1 MSASRKA
8 GYYWVKYVSQNHW
21 SIEYWNG
28 RMWFPRNSHL
38 IEDSM
43 FSTIDETPIVREQKE
58 TEQQSNCNLPDVSGS
73 LPLVECEKRE
83 RAAFVAGYKYM
94 RERSEEMK
102 KYPFDE
108 AARITANEEYYR
120 WRKDNNR

>member
-58 TEQQSNCNLPDVSGS
+58 TEQQSNCNLPDVINNEVSVCDHKIIKYGYHKGR
-73 LPLVECEKRE
+73 CACGKINE
-83 RAAFVAGYKYM
+83 RQNIKQT
-94 RERSEEMK
+94 
-102 KYPFDE
+102 DL
-108 AARITANEEYYR
+108 
-120 WRKDNNR
+120 

>member
-28 RMWFPRNSHL
+28 GMWFTRNSHL
-38 IEDSM
+38 VEDSM

-58 TEQQSNCNLPDVSGS
+58 PEQQSNCNLPDVIHSGNWKC
-73 LPLVECEKRE
+73 LLCGRETFTHKTPHKCKGGYRKRNIIWE
-83 RAAFVAGYKYM
+83 RI
-94 RERSEEMK
+94 S
-102 KYPFDE
+102 
-108 AARITANEEYYR
+108 
-120 WRKDNNR
+120 

>member
-28 RMWFPRNSHL
+28 GMWFTRNSHL
-38 IEDSM
+38 VEDSM

-58 TEQQSNCNLPDVSGS
+58 TEQQSNCNLPHVSNLVCPTHGTMLYKHANGLAYCS
-73 LPLVECEKRE
+73 LCTYSVSWQTGC
-83 RAAFVAGYKYM
+83 
-94 RERSEEMK
+94 
-102 KYPFDE
+102 
-108 AARITANEEYYR
+108 
-120 WRKDNNR
+120 